1 MYGIPYRHPSI
12 KNKRLQDPH
21 VVILGAGASIAA
33 CKIDKNG
40 KTVPALSNIHKVLGI
55 TDMLNGYGFSA
66 EELEDFEL
74 LFSNINGKGEWAELQ
89 DNLESAVRNYFKS
102 LELPDEPTIYDYLI
116 LSLTEKDAIVT
127 FNWDPF
133 LMQAYRRN
141 LTVGNLPQLIFPH
154 GNVGV
159 GLCYDCKVKG
169 YADCLCPNCFKEL
182 SDMKL
187 LFPVHRKNYYDGE
200 IIQNEWAEAKRVLS
214 RAAGVTV
221 FGYSAPETDFEAY
234 NLLKD
239 SYKKSNITTIAPFSI
254 INLKEAEEEQRSKWS
269 DIYDKHMVTFHETF
283 YESLLWS
290 APRVSL
296 ESLFDAILQ
305 QQPRANVKSFRTFAP
320 LEKLQGF
327 VKTITE
333 YDMGA

>member
-1 MYGIPYRHPSI
+1 MYGISYRFPNI

-21 VVILGAGASIAA
+21 VVILGAGASIAT

-40 KTVPALSNIHKVLGI
+40 KAVPALSNIHKVLGL
-55 TDMLNGYGFSA
+55 TDMLKGCGFSA
-66 EELEDFEL
+66 EELENFEL

-89 DNLESAVRNYFKS
+89 NNLESAVRNYFKE
-102 LELPDEPTIYDYLI
+102 LELRDNPTIYDYLI

-141 LTVGNLPQLIFPH
+141 LNVGNLPQLIFPH

-200 IIQNEWAEAKRVLS
+200 IIQNEWTEAKRALS

-239 SYKKSNITTIAPFSI
+239 SYKMSNIATIAPFSI
-254 INLKEAEEEQRSKWS
+254 INLKEAEEEQRNKWS
-269 DIYDKHMVTFHETF
+269 DIYDKHMVDFHETF
-283 YESLLWS
+283 CESLLWS

-296 ESLFDAILQ
+296 ESLFDARLQ
-305 QQPRANVKSFRTFAP
+305 QQPRAHVKSFRNFAT
-320 LEKLQGF
+320 LEELQKF

-333 YDMGA
+333 YDMAI

>member
-40 KTVPALSNIHKVLGI
+40 KTVPALSNIHKVLGL

-254 INLKEAEEEQRSKWS
+254 INLKEAEEEQISKWS

-305 QQPRANVKSFRTFAP
+305 QQPRANVKSFRNFAT
-320 LEKLQGF
+320 LEELQGF

-333 YDMGA
+333 YDMAV

>member
-1 MYGIPYRHPSI
+1 MYELPYRLPYI
-12 KNKRLQDPH
+12 ENKRLRDPH

-40 KTVPALSNIHKVLGI
+40 LRVPVLANIHKVLGL
-55 TDMLNGYGFSA
+55 TNMLQTYGFSS
-66 EELEDFEL
+66 EEMENFEL
-74 LFSNINGKGEWAELQ
+74 LFSNINGKSEYAKLQ
-89 DNLESAVRNYFKS
+89 RVLESKVRDYFKC
-102 LELPDEPTIYDYLI
+102 LEIPDEPTIYDYLV
-116 LSLTEKDAIVT
+116 LSLTEKDAIIS

-133 LMQAYRRN
+133 LMQAYKRN
-141 LTVGNLPQLIFPH
+141 LSVENLPQLIFPH

-169 YADCLCPNCFKEL
+169 YANCLCPQCFKKL

-187 LFPVHRKNYYDGE
+187 LFPVHKKNYYDGE
-200 IIQNEWAEAKRVLS
+200 IIQNEWTVAKKYLS
-214 RAAGVTV
+214 IAAGITV
-221 FGYSAPETDFEAY
+221 FGYGAPETDVEAY

-239 SYKKSNITTIAPFSI
+239 SYKASNITTIAPFSI
-254 INLKEAEEEQRSKWS
+254 INLKIAEEEQRKKWS

-283 YESLLWS
+283 QDSLLWQ

-296 ESLFDAILQ
+296 ETLFDAILQ
-305 QQPRANVKSFRTFAP
+305 QRPRANTKSFQEFETLR
-320 LEKLQGF
+320 ELQSF

-333 YDMGA
+333 YDMTI

>member
-40 KTVPALSNIHKVLGI
+40 KTVPALSNIHKVLGL

-305 QQPRANVKSFRTFAP
+305 QQPRANVKPFRNFAT
-320 LEKLQGF
+320 LEELQGF

-333 YDMGA
+333 YDMAV

>member
-1 MYGIPYRHPSI
+1 MYGIPYRLPNI

-40 KTVPALSNIHKVLGI
+40 KTVPALSNIHKVLNL
-55 TDMLNGYGFSA
+55 TDMLDGYEFSVK
-66 EELEDFEL
+66 ELENFEL
-74 LFSNINGKGEWAELQ
+74 LFSNINGKREWAKLQ
-89 DNLESAVRNYFKS
+89 NYLESAVKNYFKE
-102 LELPDEPTIYDYLI
+102 LELPDEPTIYDYLV

-187 LFPVHRKNYYDGE
+187 LFPVYRKNYYDGE
-200 IIQNEWAEAKRVLS
+200 IIQNEWVEAKRALS

-239 SYKKSNITTIAPFSI
+239 SYKMSNIATIAPFSI
-254 INLKEAEEEQRSKWS
+254 INLRKAEEEQRNKWS
-269 DIYDKHMVTFHETF
+269 DLYDKHMITFHETF
-283 YESLLWS
+283 QESLLWS

-296 ESLFDAILQ
+296 ESLFDDTLQ
-305 QQPRANVKSFRTFAP
+305 QQPRANVKSFRNFAT
-320 LEKLQGF
+320 LEELQEF

-333 YDMGA
+333 YDMAV

>member
-1 MYGIPYRHPSI
+1 MYRIPNI
-12 KNKRLQDPH
+12 KNRRLQDPH

-33 CKIDKNG
+33 CRIDKNG
-40 KTVPALSNIHKVLGI
+40 KSVPTLSNIHKVLGMK
-55 TDMLNGYGFSA
+55 DMLSGYGFSKEA
-66 EELEDFEL
+66 LENFEL
-74 LFSNINGKGEWAELQ
+74 LFSNINGKPKWIGLQ
-89 DNLESAVRNYFKS
+89 NYLENEVRNYFKK
-102 LELPDEPTIYDYLI
+102 LELPNEPTIYDYLI

-141 LTVGNLPQLIFPH
+141 LSVGNLPQLIFPH

-187 LFPVHRKNYYDGE
+187 LFPVHQKNYYDGE
-200 IIQNEWAEAKRVLS
+200 IIQNEWTEAKKVLS
-214 RAAGVTV
+214 TAAGVTI
-221 FGYSAPETDFEAY
+221 FGYSAPETDQEAY

-239 SYKKSNITTIAPFSI
+239 SYRISNIETIAPFSI
-254 INLKEAEEEQRSKWS
+254 INLKAAEKEQKNKWA
-269 DIYDKHMVTFHETF
+269 DIYDRHMMTFHETF
-283 YESLLWS
+283 YESLLWL

-296 ESLFDAILQ
+296 EYLFDAILQ
-305 QQPRANVKSFRTFAP
+305 QQPRAYVKSFQDFKT
-320 LEKLQGF
+320 LEELQKF
-327 VKTITE
+327 VGTITE
-333 YDMGA
+333 YDMAI

>member
-1 MYGIPYRHPSI
+1 MYGIPYRYPSI

-40 KTVPALSNIHKVLGI
+40 KTVPALSNIHKVLGL

-66 EELEDFEL
+66 EELENFEL
-74 LFSNINGKGEWAELQ
+74 LFSNINGKDEWAELQ
-89 DNLESAVRNYFKS
+89 NNLESAVRNYFKG
-102 LELPDEPTIYDYLI
+102 LELPDKPTIYDYLI

-239 SYKKSNITTIAPFSI
+239 SYKKSNIATIAPFSI
-254 INLKEAEEEQRSKWS
+254 INLREAEDEQKNKWS
-269 DIYDKHMVTFHETF
+269 DIYDEHMLLFHETF
-283 YESLLWS
+283 QESLLWM

-296 ESLFDAILQ
+296 EYIFDARLQ
-305 QQPRANVKSFRTFAP
+305 QQPRSDVKSFQEFGT
-320 LEKLQGF
+320 LKELQKF

-333 YDMGA
+333 YDMAV

>member
-1 MYGIPYRHPSI
+1 MYGVPYRLPNI

-40 KTVPALSNIHKVLGI
+40 KTVPALSNIHKVLNL
-55 TDMLNGYGFSA
+55 TDMLDGYEFSV
-66 EELEDFEL
+66 EELENFEL
-74 LFSNINGKGEWAELQ
+74 LFSNINGKREWAKLQ
-89 DNLESAVRNYFKS
+89 NYLESAVKNYFKE
-102 LELPDEPTIYDYLI
+102 LELPDEPTIYDYLV

-169 YADCLCPNCFKEL
+169 YADCLCPNCFKKL

-200 IIQNEWAEAKRVLS
+200 IIQNEWVEAKRALS

-239 SYKKSNITTIAPFSI
+239 SYKMSNIATIAPFSI
-254 INLKEAEEEQRSKWS
+254 INLRKAEKEQRNKWS
-269 DIYDKHMVTFHETF
+269 DIYDKHMITFHETF
-283 YESLLWS
+283 QESLLWS

-296 ESLFDAILQ
+296 ESLFDAALQ
-305 QQPRANVKSFRTFAP
+305 QQPRANVKSFRNFAT
-320 LEKLQGF
+320 LEELQEF

-333 YDMGA
+333 YDMAV

>member
-1 MYGIPYRHPSI
+1 MYGIPYRLPNI

-33 CKIDKNG
+33 CKTDKNG
-40 KTVPALSNIHKVLGI
+40 KTVPALSNIHKVLGL

-66 EELEDFEL
+66 EELENFEL

-89 DNLESAVRNYFKS
+89 NNLESAVRNYFKG
-102 LELPDEPTIYDYLI
+102 LELSDEPTIYDYLI

-141 LTVGNLPQLIFPH
+141 LTVGNLPELIFPH

-169 YADCLCPNCFKEL
+169 YANCLCPNCFKEL

-239 SYKKSNITTIAPFSI
+239 SYKKSNIATIAPFSI
-254 INLKEAEEEQRSKWS
+254 INLREAEEEQRNKWS
-269 DIYDKHMVTFHETF
+269 DIYGKHMITFHENF
-283 YESLLWS
+283 QESLLWS

-305 QQPRANVKSFRTFAP
+305 QQPRANVKSFQNFAT
-320 LEKLQGF
+320 LEELQEF

-333 YDMGA
+333 YDMAI

>member
-1 MYGIPYRHPSI
+1 MYRIPNIR
-12 KNKRLQDPH
+12 NKRLQDPH

-33 CKIDKNG
+33 CRTDKNG
-40 KTVPALSNIHKVLGI
+40 KTVPALANIHKVLGL
-55 TDMLNGYGFSA
+55 TEKLSSYGFSK
-66 EELEDFEL
+66 EELENFEL
-74 LFSNINGKGEWAELQ
+74 LFSNINGKPEWIELQ
-89 DNLESAVRNYFKS
+89 NYLENKVREYFKK
-102 LELPDEPTIYDYLI
+102 LELPDEPTIYDYLV

-141 LTVGNLPQLIFPH
+141 LLVGNLPQLIFPH

-159 GLCYDCKVKG
+159 GLCYNCKVKG
-169 YADCLCPNCFKEL
+169 YADCLCPKCFKEL

-214 RAAGVTV
+214 TAAGVTV
-221 FGYSAPETDFEAY
+221 FGYSAPETDLEAY
-234 NLLKD
+234 GLLKD
-239 SYKKSNITTIAPFSI
+239 SYKMSNIATIAPFSI
-254 INLKEAEEEQRSKWS
+254 INLRETEVEQRSKWS

-283 YESLLWS
+283 RESILWS

-296 ESLFDAILQ
+296 ENLFDAILQ
-305 QQPRANVKSFRTFAP
+305 QQPRADVKSFRDFET
-320 LEKLQGF
+320 LEELQEF

-333 YDMGA
+333 YDMAV